1 MTIVEF
7 FDKDA
12 IENIVSSLM
21 CNPENVVLIG
31 DNKKAMKRAIE
42 KYKAVIEKHGTCVNF
57 SVVQV
62 QRNNLQDIVGTLQN
76 LIETLGEIT
85 IDLTGGEDLHLVAAG
100 IVFNSNPSKVFLHRY
115 NINNGKFYDCD
126 ADGNVL
132 SSTKYNISVEDSISL
147 YGGDIVFED
156 KQTETKGTYKWNFDK
171 EFRTDIDTMWQICS
185 DNPREW
191 NRITN
196 ICTPEYYFDD
206 FDLKIHSQGKFLTS
220 IPVIIQ
226 KLKSHKLINNVTLKN
241 GTLSFESK
249 NPQIKRCLTTAGQI
263 LELKTTLSLLSINEA
278 NNGNLFNDIL
288 TGVTIQWELPEEN
301 NAIIT
306 NEIDVIVIK
315 ELVPFFISCKNG
327 DVEAE
332 EFYKLST
339 IATKFGGKY
348 AKKIL
353 VATEEITG
361 LTQRATEMHIR
372 VVDNVGKSKNFT
384 KQLKTFL

>member
-21 CNPENVVLIG
+21 CNPEKVVLIG

-42 KYKAVIEKHGTCVNF
+42 KYKAVIEKHGACVNF

-62 QRNNLQDIVGTLQN
+62 PRNNLQDIVGTLQN

-132 SSTKYNISVEDSISL
+132 NSTKYNISVEDSISL

-171 EFRTDIDTMWQICS
+171 EFRADIDTMWQICS

-206 FDLKIHSQGKFLTS
+206 SDLKIHSQGKFLTS

-226 KLKSHKLINNVTLKN
+226 KLKSHKLINNLILKN

-348 AKKIL
+348 AKKVL

-372 VVDNVGKSKNFT
+372 IIDNVGKSKDFT